1 MSANR
6 LFRTVYLLLEHGQL
20 TAEQL
25 AEQLNVSVRTVY
37 RDVDALSG
45 AGVPVYTSQGKGGG
59 VALME
64 GYVLDRAAF
73 TEEEQ
78 RQLVV
83 ALQSVPGQE
92 TAQALTKLAALFRRR
107 EEDWLQVNLS
117 RWGSDDWD
125 NEKFEQLKHAILE
138 RRLVRFTY
146 ASSQGV
152 TRKRQAMPAR
162 LVYRGQGWYLQA
174 FDLDREDYRTF
185 RLSRILALDVL
196 EETFRRKL
204 NPPEIEY
211 SGDIPPLFRVEAVL
225 KFAPALAWRVYDEFN
240 RGCVCVQE
248 DGSLLVSTVFPDEQR
263 LYGYLLSFGPGLEV
277 LQPLTLRQKLAQMA
291 QEISNT
297 NGEITLLGEGHLTV
311 KL

>member
-37 RDVDALSG
+37 RDVEALSG
-45 AGVPVYTSQGKGGG
+45 AGVPVYTTQGKGGG
-59 VALME
+59 VALMD

-92 TAQALTKLAALFRRR
+92 STQALTKLAALFRRR

-117 RWGSDDWD
+117 RWGADDWD

-162 LVYRGQGWYLQA
+162 LVYKGQGWYLQA

-185 RLSRILALDVL
+185 RLSRILSLDVL
-196 EETFRRKL
+196 EETFRRRL
-204 NPPEIEY
+204 NPPDIEF
-211 SGDIPPLFRVEAVL
+211 SGDIPPLFRVESTL

-240 RGCVCVQE
+240 RSCISVQG
-248 DGSLLVSTVFPDEQR
+248 DGSLVVSTVFPDGQQ
-263 LYGYLLSFGPGLEV
+263 LYGYLLSFGPGMEV
-277 LQPLTLRQKLAQMA
+277 LRPLSLRQKMAQMA
-291 QEISNT
+291 EEILKT
-297 NGEITLLGEGHLTV
+297 NGEMALLGEGCQTFEL
-311 KL
+311 